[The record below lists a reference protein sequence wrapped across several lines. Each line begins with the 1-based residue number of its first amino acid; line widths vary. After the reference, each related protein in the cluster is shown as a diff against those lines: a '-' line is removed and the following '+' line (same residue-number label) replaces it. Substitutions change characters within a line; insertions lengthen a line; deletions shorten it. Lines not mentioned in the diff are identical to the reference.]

1 MEENLRSERKEMILS
16 FVQDKDYRPIRT
28 KEMANLFGVPKRDR
42 SDFHELLDELIREGK
57 IEIDRRGMIRLPEN
71 RIFTGTFMATR
82 KGFGSRGKTGMHLYR
97 SPYVPMRSTGIWYRS
112 VLRGREER
120 GAQDAVRV
128 RSFGSLRGRIRPS
141 SALLQEIR
149 MSVLCYPIMKRLP
162 GTFILRKE
170 TRWML
175 PTAIR

>member
-82 KGFGSRGKTGMHLYR
+82 TGCIYTR
-97 SPYVPMRSTGIWYRS
+97 AT
-112 VLRGREER
+112 
-120 GAQDAVRV
+120 
-128 RSFGSLRGRIRPS
+128 
-141 SALLQEIR
+141 LLQCVPR
-149 MSVLCYPIMKRLP
+149 GS
-162 GTFILRKE
+162 GTDSSYAAGRRGEHK
-170 TRWML
+170 TQ
-175 PTAIR
+175 